1 MLLVQSAVTHILL
14 PLKHH
19 LEEIRRREKKR
30 KNREMTDLIYLLSR
44 RPSEDKGGKHRE
56 GVSGV
61 GWPALNGGPHGEAE
75 EGDRLW

>member
-1 MLLVQSAVTHILL
+1 
-14 PLKHH
+14 
-19 LEEIRRREKKR
+19 
-30 KNREMTDLIYLLSR
+30 MTDLIYLLSR

-75 EGDRLW
+75 ERDRLW